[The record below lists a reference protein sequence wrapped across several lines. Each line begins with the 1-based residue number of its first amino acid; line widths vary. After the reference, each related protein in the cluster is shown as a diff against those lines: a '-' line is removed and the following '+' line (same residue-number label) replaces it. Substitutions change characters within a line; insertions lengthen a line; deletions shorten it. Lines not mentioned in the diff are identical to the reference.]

1 MVRVVVVVPGWRTT
15 QAVRARRLTRF
26 TRFDLARCRAARAGA
41 CALAFACL
49 MIAGRSGG
57 FAATWTAPPPMTA
70 PPQVQAHN
78 LAKAILTDITLT
90 LSRLWCPAGN

>member
-15 QAVRARRLTRF
+15 QAVRASRRTRF
-26 TRFDLARCRAARAGA
+26 TRFDLARCRTATGA
-41 CALAFACL
+41 CARAFACL
-49 MIAGRSGG
+49 MMAGRSGG

-78 LAKAILTDITLT
+78 FAKAILTDITLT
-90 LSRLWCPAGN
+90 LFQALVPRR